1 MTPAEWAELDR
12 LQREQSAAYDAWF
25 DGGLDPASPEWETA
39 LARSAQL
46 EEHLKLCLFATA
58 RALIDAARPKCARC
72 SGTGYRDP
80 TEGGSRWEHCPDCDG
95 TGWAK

>member
-1 MTPAEWAELDR
+1 MTPDEWAELDR

-58 RALIDAARPKCARC
+58 RALIDAARPKCQRC
-72 SGTGYRDP
+72 DGNGVVGCGC
-80 TEGGSRWEHCPDCDG
+80 GGIDCRTCPDCDG